1 MPGIV
6 GIITRATP
14 RIQSEAMLASM
25 VAAVRHE
32 HFYSAGTST
41 VEEDGI
47 YVGWVA
53 HPGSFAEKANQASA
67 DRRIILIIAGECYRN
82 EADNLTSQQHDEH
95 WIVREYRRTGAEA
108 FTTLNGLFSGILI
121 DRDARKVFLFNDRYG
136 MERIYYHETP
146 QAFYFASEAK
156 ALLRVRPG
164 LRSFDEV
171 GLAQYLAYGCTFA
184 ERTLFRGIELL
195 PGGSCWA
202 RTETTAWSKQH
213 YFRPDSWAA
222 QPMLS
227 SGAFEAAFSELFPR
241 ILQRYLYADQ
251 QIGIS
256 LTAGLDTRMIM
267 ASAPNPNAV
276 CYTYTGANA
285 HLLDERLASQIARS
299 CGLPHIALRI
309 DSDFFSNFGNL
320 VDRTVYSTDGT
331 AAALIAHEI
340 YFSHKARGIASVRLT
355 GNFGSEVLRSM
366 STFKPSISRSD
377 YLDMSLGKHVRDIVA
392 QPPMDACHPVTFS
405 AFREV
410 PWRLFGSL
418 AAGRTQLVFR
428 TPYMDNELVALAYR
442 APQSSR
448 QSPLPALRFI
458 QQRHPMLARIP
469 TDRGQLGTT
478 RGPSWLARRLFAE
491 LTFKLDYLHK
501 EGLPDAMSFLAPPL
515 DCFERLGFLG
525 LHKFLAYRRW
535 TGNELSDYIRGVLTD
550 ARTRRSS
557 LWRSDVLEEIATDH
571 LNRGRNRLPE
581 INTILTIEAIERTL
595 LCSSG

>member
-14 RIQSEAMLASM
+14 RIQSEAMIASM

-53 HPGSFAEKANQASA
+53 HPGSFAEKANLASSK
-67 DRRIILIIAGECYRN
+67 RSIILIVAGECYRDDA
-82 EADNLTSQQHDEH
+82 EQLTSQQRDEH
-95 WIVREYRRTGAEA
+95 WIIREYRRTGAEA
-108 FTTLNGLFSGILI
+108 FNTLNGLFSGILI

-156 ALLRVRPG
+156 ALLKTCPG

-171 GLAQYLAYGCTFA
+171 GLSQYLVYGCTFA
-184 ERTLFRGIELL
+184 ERTLFRGVKLL

-202 RTETTAWSKQH
+202 RTETTAWNKQH

-227 SGAFEAAFSELFPR
+227 SEAFEAAFSELFPR
-241 ILQRYLYADQ
+241 ILQRYIHADH

-276 CYTYTGANA
+276 CYTYTGTNA
-285 HLLDERLASQIARS
+285 HLLDEQLASQIARS

-331 AAALIAHEI
+331 AGALIAHEI
-340 YFSHKARGIASVRLT
+340 YFSQKARGIASVRLT

-366 STFKPSISRSD
+366 STFKPSKSRFD

-392 QPPMDACHPVTFS
+392 QPPMDTCHPVTFS

-458 QQRHPMLARIP
+458 QQRQPMLARIP
-469 TDRGQLGTT
+469 TDRGQLGTS

-501 EGLPDAMSFLAPPL
+501 EGLPDALTFLAPSL
-515 DCFERLGFLG
+515 DHLERSGFLG

-535 TGNELSDYIRGVLTD
+535 TGNQLSGYVLDVLTD
-550 ARTRRSS
+550 AQTRRAS
-557 LWRSDVLEEIATDH
+557 LWRSEILEDIAMDH
-571 LNRGRNRLPE
+571 IKRGKNRLPE
-581 INTILTIEAIERTL
+581 INTILTLDAIERTL
-595 LCSSG
+595 FRNI